1 LHGERLDNTRMREWN
16 AESYHR
22 ISNPMFAMAMPV
34 LQRLSLRGDELVL
47 DVGCGS
53 GLVTEKLLERLPS
66 GRVIAIDISMNM
78 LGAARNHLQTAH
90 GHRVSYLLADAAML
104 PLNGIADAV
113 FSTASFHWVPDHPA
127 LFASLFAALKPGG
140 RLVAQCGGGPN
151 IQRLH
156 DRAGALM
163 ADPEFAP
170 YYASWRDPWEF
181 ADADTTQ
188 RRLESAG
195 FTAIAASVEPAP
207 VIHADAEAFG
217 TYLTNIICRHHLSYL
232 PTRALQQR
240 FVAALTSM
248 AAADAVPYELD
259 YWRLNMEATRPA

>member
-1 LHGERLDNTRMREWN
+1 MREWN

-34 LQRLSLRGDELVL
+34 LQRLPLRGDELVV

-66 GRVIAIDISMNM
+66 GRVIAVDVSMNM
-78 LGAARNHLQTAH
+78 LQTARAH
-90 GHRVSYLLADAAML
+90 LHDGHRHHVRFVHADAAAL
-104 PLNGIADAV
+104 PLSEIADAI
-113 FSTASFHWVPDHPA
+113 FSTASFHWVLDHPA
-127 LFASLFAALKPGG
+127 LFTSLFRALKPGG

-151 IQRLH
+151 IQRVH
-156 DRAGALM
+156 DRAATLM
-163 ADPEFAP
+163 RDDEFLTYFAT
-170 YYASWRDPWEF
+170 WRDPWEF
-181 ADADTTQ
+181 ADADTTR
-188 RRLESAG
+188 RRLETAG
-195 FTAIAASVEPAP
+195 FTNIVTSIEPAP

-240 FVAALTSM
+240 FVGALTKM
-248 AAADAVPYELD
+248 AATDPIPFELD
-259 YWRLNMEATRPA
+259 YWRLNMEATKPA

>member
-1 LHGERLDNTRMREWN
+1 MREWN

-22 ISNPMFAMAMPV
+22 ISNPMFAMAVPV
-34 LQRLSLRGDELVL
+34 LQRLALRGNELVL
-47 DVGCGS
+47 DIGCGS

-66 GRVIAIDISMNM
+66 GRVIAVDISMNM
-78 LGAARNHLQTAH
+78 LVTARDHLRAGH
-90 GHRVSYLLADAAML
+90 GHHVSVLLADAAAL
-104 PLNGIADAV
+104 PVRDAADAV
-113 FSTASFHWVPDHPA
+113 FSTASFHWVLDHPA
-127 LFASLFAALKPGG
+127 LFASLFGALKPGG

-151 IQRLH
+151 IQRVH
-156 DRAGALM
+156 DRAAALM
-163 ADPEFAP
+163 GDPEFAQ
-170 YYASWRDPWEF
+170 YYAAWRDPWEF
-181 ADADTTQ
+181 ADADTTR
-188 RRLESAG
+188 RRLDAAG
-195 FTAIAASVEPAP
+195 FAAIATSVEPAP

-248 AAADAVPYELD
+248 AAADPVPYELD

>member
-1 LHGERLDNTRMREWN
+1 MREWN

-34 LQRLSLRGDELVL
+34 LQRLPLRGDELVVDL
-47 DVGCGS
+47 GCGS

-78 LGAARNHLQTAH
+78 LVAAREHLQAAH
-90 GHRVSYLLADAAML
+90 GHHVSYLLADGAML
-104 PLNGIADAV
+104 PLHGIADAV
-113 FSTASFHWVPDHPA
+113 FSTATFHWVLDHPA
-127 LFASLFAALKPGG
+127 LFAGLFGALKPGG

-151 IQRLH
+151 IERLH
-156 DRAGALM
+156 DRAAALM
-163 ADPEFAP
+163 RAPEFVP

-181 ADADTTQ
+181 ADPDITR
-188 RRLESAG
+188 RRLEAAG
-195 FTAIAASVEPAP
+195 FTAIVTSIEPVP
-207 VIHADAEAFG
+207 VIHSDAEAFG

-232 PTRALQQR
+232 PTRDLQQR
-240 FVAALTSM
+240 FIDALTRM

-259 YWRLNMEATRPA
+259 YWRLNIEAMRPAW